1 MTKIASIA
9 AAAVLLVGSI
19 GGGAYLFQKNG
30 KTNIPEPVLNEVTT
44 GITNT
49 STTVIG
55 AGTASNGEN
64 QPENKFS
71 ITKEELIEKVKVNNS
86 FANYFD
92 KFSADYT
99 VLINDRREFHSEPE
113 TCIGKVYLDEI
124 NLTASAT
131 VERYENEKLIGRS
144 LIAIMDNWY
153 YNAEELLAETDFSN
167 GGYKFLETPDKYY
180 YVKDEN
186 TDKVMVLP
194 WGRSNNI
201 DVYAPENWDITG
213 EITENGRKIL
223 SISGLQKGANN
234 YEGVYREL
242 PYTMKV
248 DAETGMTLSYNL
260 YDNDGNKT
268 YSYELTNYKF
278 DDEAEEFRTAAD
290 IIREIENDGYSKHN
304 GF

>member
-1 MTKIASIA
+1 M
-9 AAAVLLVGSI
+9 
-19 GGGAYLFQKNG
+19 
-30 KTNIPEPVLNEVTT
+30 TT
-44 GITNT
+44 GVVETATKTTDVVETATKATSVTDTATKTTSISEAITPSAET
-49 STTVIG
+49 D
-55 AGTASNGEN
+55 ASYED
-64 QPENKFS
+64 EKHYS
-71 ITKEELIEKVKVNNS
+71 VTKEDIIQKADS
-86 FANYFD
+86 FYCVNYFD

-260 YDNDGNKT
+260 YDSDGNKT